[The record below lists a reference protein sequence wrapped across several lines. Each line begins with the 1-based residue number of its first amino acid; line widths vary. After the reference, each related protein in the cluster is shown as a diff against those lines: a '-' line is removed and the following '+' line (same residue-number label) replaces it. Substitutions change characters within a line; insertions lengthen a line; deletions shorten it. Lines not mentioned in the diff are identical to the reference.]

1 MLFPCQSSVFHG
13 RLAAPMARA
22 LMAAATLVV
31 VTTAWASL
39 KSSTRFTLADLERAP
54 EMTPRQ
60 FANLFEN
67 FRFSYRPYVQPVEIF
82 LRDQDG
88 DCDDYAILA
97 DHVLSRKGCHTRIVR
112 VTLAGSDV
120 SHAVCYVSENKA
132 YVDYNNRKYSV
143 NLERSGS
150 TIREIAS
157 KVADSFEKNW
167 TSATEYTFSY
177 ENYRKVT
184 RFTVVKTDP
193 PERDPD
199 RQGGRR

>member
-1 MLFPCQSSVFHG
+1 MLFPCQSSALHG
-13 RLAAPMARA
+13 RLAAPVARA
-22 LMAAATLVV
+22 LMAAAALVV

-120 SHAVCYVSENKA
+120 SHAVCYVAENKA
-132 YVDYNNRKYSV
+132 YLDYNNRKYSV
-143 NLERSGS
+143 NLERSGA

-199 RQGGRR
+199 RQGGLR

>member
-1 MLFPCQSSVFHG
+1 MSPKCPFSPIPV
-13 RLAAPMARA
+13 RLPAPVAGGFA
-22 LMAAATLVV
+22 LAVALIVA
-31 VTTAWASL
+31 TTAWAAL
-39 KSSTRFTLADLERAP
+39 KSSNRFTLADLENAP
-54 EMTPRQ
+54 ELTPRQ

-82 LRDQDG
+82 LRDQEG

-97 DHVLSRKGCHTRIVR
+97 NHVLSRKGCHTRIIR

-120 SHAVCYVSENKA
+120 SHAVCYVAENKA
-132 YVDYNNRKYSV
+132 YLDYNNRKYSV
-143 NLERSGS
+143 NLARSGA
-150 TIREIAS
+150 TLREIAT

-177 ENYRKVT
+177 DDYRKVM
-184 RFTVVKTDP
+184 RYTVVKTDP